1 MTGASDTSAATRH
14 KASLRLRLTLWMASV
29 AAIVYCCLLVIILLY
44 NRRVIDH
51 FFVERISARTE
62 RLETSLRA
70 AGFPVSDDGLDRANS
85 LPFMGEISA
94 LALYDAEGRLLASSR
109 RPAPLGDTLRRFP
122 GEDSPSPVDAYRAH
136 LSGAGLDHDPGHRV
150 GLRSLHAPDG
160 ARLIL
165 CVVSTDANFE
175 ELIALSS
182 RVLLFTAPA
191 GVLAAFVA
199 GWAIAGK
206 AVAPLRHLRKVT
218 ASMWPE
224 APAPAGPGADL
235 APAAHTKELAAL
247 ESDLHEARD
256 RLSRALHAQD
266 RFIASVSHEL
276 KTPIAVLLIEAQTLT
291 HAELNP
297 AALAFA
303 RSVAEEMR
311 FLGRMVESLLLL
323 TRFRGGGG
331 GAVALRAS
339 PVNELIMDAV
349 VTSREAAA
357 KRGVSV
363 VPLLAPDQPPLEIVG
378 ELDLLRIMVENLIR
392 NGVRCSP
399 AGSQILVSAAA
410 RNGSCDIRVRDSG
423 PPVPAASV
431 GALFDRYAQPQPAAP
446 ALRSRGYDVG
456 LSIAL
461 GIAEAHG
468 GTLSVVEPAGGG
480 CEFVAALHREP
491 AGRPI
496 ESGA

>member
-1 MTGASDTSAATRH
+1 MTEAPDTVAPRH
-14 KASLRLRLTLWMASV
+14 KASLRLRLTIWMASV
-29 AAIVYCCLLVIILLY
+29 AAVVYCSLLVIILLY
-44 NRRVIDH
+44 NRRVVDH
-51 FFVERISARTE
+51 FFVERIGARTE
-62 RLETSLRA
+62 RLESSLRA
-70 AGFPVSDDGLDRANS
+70 AGFPLTDEALDRVNS
-85 LPFMGEISA
+85 LPFMGESSA
-94 LALYDAEGRLLASSR
+94 LAIYAAEGRLLASSR
-109 RPAPLGDTLRRFP
+109 RPARLGDTLARLP
-122 GEDSPSPVDAYRAH
+122 GKDSLSPVDAYRVR
-136 LSGAGLDHDPGHRV
+136 LSGSPLDHDPGHRV

-160 ARLIL
+160 SRLVL
-165 CVVSTDANFE
+165 AVVSTDGYFE

-199 GWAIAGK
+199 GWVIAGK

-224 APAPAGPGADL
+224 APAG
-235 APAAHTKELAAL
+235 PAADPTPAALTKELAAL

-256 RLSRALHAQD
+256 RLARALHAQD

-323 TRFRGGGG
+323 TRFRGGGA
-331 GAVALRAS
+331 GAAGLRAS
-339 PVNELIMDAV
+339 PVNDLIMDAV
-349 VTSREAAA
+349 VTSREAAV
-357 KRGVSV
+357 KRGVTV
-363 VPLLAPDQPPLEIVG
+363 VPLLAPDQPALEIVG
-378 ELDLLRIMVENLIR
+378 EIDLLRIMVENLIR

-423 PPVPAASV
+423 PPVPPASV
-431 GALFDRYAQPQPAAP
+431 AALFDRYAQPQQPAP
-446 ALRSRGYDVG
+446 ALRNRGYDVG

-468 GTLSVVEPAGGG
+468 GTLSVLTPPNGG

-491 AGRPI
+491 GERPM
-496 ESGA
+496 ESLA